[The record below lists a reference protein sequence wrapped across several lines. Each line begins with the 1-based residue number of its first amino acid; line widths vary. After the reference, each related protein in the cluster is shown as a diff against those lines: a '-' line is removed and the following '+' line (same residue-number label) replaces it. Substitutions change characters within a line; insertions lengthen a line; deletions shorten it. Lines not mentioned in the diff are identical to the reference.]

1 MDSQTQYVHAAVMQ
15 SADHDILHSSLTDT
29 VYHEFSKEL
38 LNVFYFTTIL
48 GMETIST
55 NIICMYSIQKEI

>member
-15 SADHDILHSSLTDT
+15 SADHDILNSSLI
-29 VYHEFSKEL
+29 VYNEFSKEL

-55 NIICMYSIQKEI
+55 NFICMYSIQKEI

>member
-1 MDSQTQYVHAAVMQ
+1 MDSQTKYVHAAVMQ
-15 SADHDILHSSLTDT
+15 SADHDILHSSLT